1 MYGVDMYYTV
11 KTLLSKGIS
20 QRQIA
25 KSLGISRNTVAKI
38 VIKIA
43 AGQSWPPLQ
52 TRNKRLSDFHD
63 QIRELA
69 ENNKSAVLIHDRL
82 TRIHDLSVSYP
93 TVARYVRQFKR
104 SEVFVPMLC
113 DPGEEAQVDFGYL
126 GRYIQDGKS
135 RKVWVFSFI
144 LSHSRLG
151 YHELVLD
158 QKVSTFIA
166 CHIHSFEYLGGVPA
180 TIKIDNLKA
189 GVITPSFY
197 EPIIQEQ
204 YARFLKHYGC
214 SPIVSRPY
222 RPQDKGKVES
232 GIKYVVNNF
241 VPRLDHHDF
250 DRAKR
255 DLALWNDNVSNVRV
269 HGTTR
274 KVPLEVFNRIEKKA
288 LLQLP
293 PQRYEMFDVEQ
304 RKVATYHH
312 VLFKYNYYSV
322 PHNYFGQQ
330 VMIRS
335 NGSVLRIYNERQE
348 IALHGIAKGT
358 GQYITREE
366 HKPPNKQRRSREY
379 YINKVNQIGP
389 SALLFMHTVEQKKPR
404 HWHEMIRGIIS
415 LTRVYEVLEVDM
427 ACQRALD
434 FDAISYQTVKN
445 ILEKGLCDFECEDLS
460 VSDMGGY
467 GHELSIYD
475 NLK

>member
-1 MYGVDMYYTV
+1 
-11 KTLLSKGIS
+11 
-20 QRQIA
+20 
-25 KSLGISRNTVAKI
+25 VAKI
-38 VIKIA
+38 SEKIA
-43 AGQSWPPLQ
+43 SGQSWPPPQ
-52 TRNKRLSDFHD
+52 TRNKRLSDYHEK
-63 QIRELA
+63 IRELV
-69 ENNKSAVLIHDRL
+69 ENNKSAVLIHDHLARVY
-82 TRIHDLSVSYP
+82 DLSVSYP
-93 TVARYVRQFKR
+93 TVARYVQQFKK

-126 GRYIQDGKS
+126 GRFKQDGKS
-135 RKVWVFSFI
+135 KKVWVFSFI

-204 YARFLKHYGC
+204 YAKFLKHYGT

-232 GIKYVVNNF
+232 GIKYLGNNF
-241 VPRLDHHDF
+241 IPRLNHRDL
-250 DRAKR
+250 DRAKK

-274 KVPLEVFNRIEKKA
+274 KVPMEVYNRIERKA
-288 LLQLP
+288 LLPLP
-293 PQRYEMFDVEQ
+293 PQRYELFDVEQ

-322 PHNYFGQQ
+322 PHDYYGQE

-335 NGSVLRIYNERQE
+335 NGSVVRIYKDQQE

-366 HKPPNKQRRSREY
+366 HKPPNKQKKSREY
-379 YINKVNQIGP
+379 YVSKVNQIGP
-389 SALLFMHTVEQKKPR
+389 SALLFMKAIEQKKPR

-415 LTRVYEVLEVDM
+415 LTRTHEVLAVDM

-434 FDAISYQTVKN
+434 FGAISYQTVKN
-445 ILEKGLCDFECEDLS
+445 ILEKGLCDLDSEDLS
-460 VSDMGGY
+460 VPDLGGY